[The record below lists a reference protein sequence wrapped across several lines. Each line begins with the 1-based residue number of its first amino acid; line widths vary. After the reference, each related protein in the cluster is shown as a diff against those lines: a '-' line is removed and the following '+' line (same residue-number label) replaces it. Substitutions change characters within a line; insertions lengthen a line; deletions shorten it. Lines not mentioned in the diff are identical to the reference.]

1 MPAVLGSATL
11 GKFCRMSPM
20 YEPGFRRANWPSVRP
35 FKKLPEGLWTAV
47 RADPV
52 GARPPVEL
60 VNHSTTNSPAMR
72 NSRFPPRF
80 CLRKGCDRQYVPA
93 ASNQR
98 YCQDS
103 NCLQEVHRWLALK
116 RQQRRRERPA
126 VRAAEAAV
134 AKARRER
141 RKQEKVAPDT
151 KAYRLFRR
159 NRLPPSA
166 RRCAEEKI
174 PVKFVTV
181 WAVTNRREHTATAVP
196 PTAVTNVAIQCVAF
210 EIENA
215 SISGDAHRLGASSV
229 KRWQCG
235 DGPHCRQRQRACQAI
250 ALNLSSHGLFAST
263 PIDLPRN
270 SM

>member
-1 MPAVLGSATL
+1 M
-11 GKFCRMSPM
+11 
-20 YEPGFRRANWPSVRP
+20 
-35 FKKLPEGLWTAV
+35 
-47 RADPV
+47 
-52 GARPPVEL
+52 EL
-60 VNHSTTNSPAMR
+60 INHSTNNSPAPR
-72 NSRFPPRF
+72 KSRFPRRF

-141 RKQEKVAPDT
+141 RKQEKVAPDKQIVSIVPT
-151 KAYRLFRR
+151 ES
-159 NRLPPSA
+159 SA
-166 RRCAEEKI
+166 AERASLRSRKI
-174 PVKFVTV
+174 PGEFVTV

-196 PTAVTNVAIQCVAF
+196 HTAVTNVAIQCVAF

-235 DGPHCRQRQRACQAI
+235 DGPHCRQRLRACQAI

>member
-1 MPAVLGSATL
+1 M
-11 GKFCRMSPM
+11 
-20 YEPGFRRANWPSVRP
+20 
-35 FKKLPEGLWTAV
+35 PEGLWTAV

-60 VNHSTTNSPAMR
+60 INHSTNNSPAPR
-72 NSRFPPRF
+72 KSRFPPRF

-141 RKQEKVAPDT
+141 RKQEKVAPDKQIVSIVPT
-151 KAYRLFRR
+151 ESSAAERASLRSRKNPGRICDRVGCYEPPRTHRHCGAAYCSHECRDSMRRVRDRERKYFWRRTPIGRLKCETLAMRQRPLIQVLSLPQPKLQCRGGLQSPGDLFR
-159 NRLPPSA
+159 SA
-166 RRCAEEKI
+166 
-174 PVKFVTV
+174 
-181 WAVTNRREHTATAVP
+181 
-196 PTAVTNVAIQCVAF
+196 
-210 EIENA
+210 NA
-215 SISGDAHRLGASSV
+215 RTQS
-229 KRWQCG
+229 
-235 DGPHCRQRQRACQAI
+235 
-250 ALNLSSHGLFAST
+250 
-263 PIDLPRN
+263 
-270 SM
+270 